1 MAHYFYL
8 STKKDYLFFK
18 NTVERMIEG
27 KQFTYKELIKRSL
40 NIKKKFIEKDE
51 FERKERIFL
60 NYGHTF
66 GHAIESTSNFKI
78 PHGIAVSIGMHMAN
92 YILQ

>member
-40 NIKKKFIEKDE
+40 NIKNLLKKMSSKEKNE
-51 FERKERIFL
+51 YF
-60 NYGHTF
+60 
-66 GHAIESTSNFKI
+66 
-78 PHGIAVSIGMHMAN
+78 
-92 YILQ
+92 